1 MSWLAALAAFLGQ
14 LLAAL
19 IPAIGKEMR
28 KNNRVEMK
36 GGNRET
42 RNSIRNHI
50 TGNANRTRLRDV
62 HANDDSTP

>member
-36 GGNRET
+36 GGHRET
-42 RNSIRNHI
+42 KNAINDHIRN
-50 TGNANRTRLRDV
+50 NANRPRLRDV
-62 HANDDSTP
+62 HADDDSPP